1 MGIHVGEGDYGDKRM
16 VTRGKR
22 DWEEGRGVGIMQSY
36 LKANVYMVIYT
47 SI

>member
-22 DWEEGRGVGIMQSY
+22 DWEEGRGVGIKQSY